1 MLGFGPIGWIA
12 GSVLMT
18 IGIGTTAFGVNE
30 VVSGIVGENLIRDW
44 MGDGLYD
51 GLYLGFNIGSAIGS
65 FAGNIY
71 MNYADIKIFD
81 KSLPAKGKPFSRTS
95 LLDRKG
101 IKQYR
106 FYDGKGAALYDKDFI
121 HGGNMKF
128 PHYHGWRNGIRTKG
142 HWRFWKLF
150 LWLLDK

>member
-1 MLGFGPIGWIA
+1 
-12 GSVLMT
+12 MT
-18 IGIGTTAFGVNE
+18 IGIGATAFGINE
-30 VVSGIVGENLIRDW
+30 IVSGIVSENSIRDW

-106 FYDGKGAALYDKDFI
+106 FYDGKGAAYMIKILFMVETWNFRIIMVGEMESGQKVIGVF
-121 HGGNMKF
+121 GNYF
-128 PHYHGWRNGIRTKG
+128 YGY
-142 HWRFWKLF
+142 
-150 LWLLDK
+150 